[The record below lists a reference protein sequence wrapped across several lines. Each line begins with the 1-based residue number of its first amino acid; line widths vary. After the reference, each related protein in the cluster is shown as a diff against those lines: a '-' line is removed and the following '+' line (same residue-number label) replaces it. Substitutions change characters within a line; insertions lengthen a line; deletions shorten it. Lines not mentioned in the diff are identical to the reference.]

1 MKQTVIRAG
10 AVRLRWAGSL
20 RYVLIAAAC
29 AAAVTACGSAASSSA
44 GSPSSGSHSPAAA
57 PKVSLTITVSGSP
70 GPARHWTLTCDP
82 AGGTHPDP
90 TAACAA
96 LLRAKGPSYAQPKGL
111 MCPMILASAKVATI
125 QGTYYGQPVHSTI
138 RDGGCTM
145 SKWAQLGQVIN

>member
-1 MKQTVIRAG
+1 MIRAG
-10 AVRLRWAGSL
+10 AVRLRRAGSL

-29 AAAVTACGSAASSSA
+29 AAALTACGSAASSSG
-44 GSPSSGSHSPAAA
+44 GSPSSGGDPGAAA
-57 PKVSLTITVSGSP
+57 PKVSLTITVTGTPGS
-70 GPARHWTLTCDP
+70 PARHWTLTCDP

-90 TAACAA
+90 AAACAA

-111 MCPMILASAKVATI
+111 MCPMILASARVATI